1 MNKTLPAL
9 GGLLMAAFLLHA
21 QVPSTDIPGE
31 PTLPTDKPTGTPVA
45 RYSADG
51 APPLNEKDMRGVI
64 DFVESDGKSIVHFAN
79 ENVEKGFKPP
89 TTNVKKQGQSNENNG
104 TTEITAK
111 VGAFD
116 QNNHVAV
123 FTTEVYVENPQFTVN
138 CDKLTAY
145 MHVNE
150 VKMEEREETAKAR
163 AAAKA
168 VGVNPEPGKPNIPA
182 TPRPAPKAT
191 PIPRGAKVKIDDGAT
206 SKNASQAERDAVVT
220 PAKVAVK
227 SSGGLEEAVCEGSV
241 VVIQD
246 KIDPDGTVTRNIG
259 HGRKA
264 VYYADSGDICL
275 LGSPDVQ
282 QGVNTCVAM
291 EDSCVIIL
299 NRDGHMT
306 ANGLHRTIIKD
317 SSQDTNNANNAQE

>member
-1 MNKTLPAL
+1 MKKFSTTLA
-9 GGLLMAAFLLHA
+9 GLLFAALTLQA
-21 QVPSTDIPGE
+21 QVPTTDTPLE
-31 PTLPTDKPTGTPVA
+31 PTLPGTQPSGTPVA
-45 RYSADG
+45 RPSADG
-51 APPLNEKDMRGVI
+51 APPLTEKDMRKVI
-64 DFVESDGKSIVHFAN
+64 DFVENDGKPLVHFAN

-89 TTNVKKQGQSNENNG
+89 TTNVKKQGQDNENNG

-116 QNNHVAV
+116 QNNRVAV

-150 VKMEEREETAKAR
+150 VKQEAKEENAKAR

-168 VGVNPEPGKPNIPA
+168 AGVGPEPGKPNVPA
-182 TPRPAPKAT
+182 TPKPAPKAT
-191 PIPRGAKVKIDDGAT
+191 PIPKGAKVKIDDNAT
-206 SKNASQAERDAVVT
+206 SKNASQQERDAFT
-220 PAKVAVK
+220 APPKAPVK

-241 VVIQD
+241 IVIQD

-264 VYYADSGDICL
+264 VYYADTGDICL

-317 SSQDTNNANNAQE
+317 SSQDTNNANNANE